1 MTKMTLAF
9 ALALAA
15 ALPLSAEAQ
24 GNGKN
29 KGRGKGNGTPPGQLC
44 RAEGGTSNSRACRE
58 RYGDDNRRD
67 DRDSDSDRRRDGRV
81 RTSSR
86 NGSVCVDR
94 DRNGRCDFGAAGRT
108 NCADRDRDGVCDTR
122 DACVDRNRDG
132 YCDESSNG
140 SGGRIGDVI
149 GGRTSDS
156 RYPSGRYPSGRY
168 PTSGRYPNS
177 LPLMSYAA
185 RFANGERPS
194 VVRQWLGTYDARV
207 RYADRDRD
215 GRIESAT
222 WLNPA
227 GTVMQVWQD
236 VNEDGRADRVRVYD
250 RGRLVRTI
258 Q

>member
-29 KGRGKGNGTPPGQLC
+29 KGRGNRDGTPPGQLC

-67 DRDSDSDRRRDGRV
+67 DRDSDSDSDRDRRV

-86 NGSVCVDR
+86 NGSVCI
-94 DRNGRCDFGAAGRT
+94 DRNRDGYCDNGTTAGRT

-122 DACVDRNRDG
+122 DSCVDRDRDG
-132 YCDESSNG
+132 RCEGSSNNDG
-140 SGGRIGDVI
+140 TWSIGDVI
-149 GGRTSDS
+149 AGRTSDDRS
-156 RYPSGRYPSGRY
+156 PSGRY

-194 VVRQWLGTYDARV
+194 AVRQWLGTYDVRV
-207 RYADRDRD
+207 RYTDRDRD
-215 GRIESAT
+215 RRIESAT

-236 VNEDGRADRVRVYD
+236 LNEDGRADRVRVYE